1 MKGKKRILRLQT
13 TGIILVL
20 LIASI
25 DQNSRKGWDMQLHL
39 AGVACLCSQIMVGR
53 CPQIPS
59 KGRAQSLSR

>member
-13 TGIILVL
+13 TIIILLL

-25 DQNSRKGWDMQLHL
+25 NQNPKKGWDTQLHP
-39 AGVACLCSQIMVGR
+39 AGAACLCSQIMVGR

-59 KGRAQSLSR
+59 KGRAQSLSP

>member
-13 TGIILVL
+13 TVTLL
-20 LIASI
+20 LIASM